1 MFNLQVFLGTA
12 LSVCKSF
19 LQFIFLPLN
28 PIVYVGIQVKVFWFC
43 QPVSSAHSGTGGDPE
58 TIRNL

>member
-1 MFNLQVFLGTA
+1 MFNLQMFLGTV

-28 PIVYVGIQVKVFWFC
+28 QIVYDGTRVKVFWFC
-43 QPVSSAHSGTGGDPE
+43 QPVPSAHPGTGVDPE
-58 TIRNL
+58 TMRNL